1 MLSVGAI
8 MPTANARLCE
18 LLELAEHGSQGA
30 ALAGGLAD
38 LLLDGTCPAALRP
51 PMMALLEKALRDTDD
66 ATRALLAA
74 RLGGHGELPLDLV
87 NEFYL
92 YAPARVR
99 REILMR
105 NELAGDADEVAD
117 PPDAARLV
125 ADARA
130 PGDFAER
137 LGEALAIEPRT
148 AGTILCDSSGEA
160 LAVLCK
166 GAHLNRATFSALALL
181 KGAPADDPAARLCV
195 FENVPEHAAERLTR
209 YWRAHYAPAHQQIAA
224 AE

>member
-1 MLSVGAI
+1 MS
-8 MPTANARLCE
+8 TANQRLCQ
-18 LLELAEHGSQGA
+18 LLELAEHGSQGG

-38 LLLDGTCPAALRP
+38 LLFDGNCPTALRP
-51 PMMALLEKALRDTDD
+51 PMMALFEKAVRQCDD
-66 ATRALLAA
+66 ATRVRLAA
-74 RLGGHGELPLDLV
+74 RLGGHGDLPLDLV

-105 NELAGDADEVAD
+105 NELAGEAGEVAD
-117 PPDAARLV
+117 RPNAARLV
-125 ADARA
+125 AEARA
-130 PGDFAER
+130 PGDFAEQ
-137 LGEALAIEPRT
+137 LGEALAIAPHT
-148 AGTILCDSSGEA
+148 AGTILCDASGEA

-166 GAHLNRATFSALALL
+166 GAHLDRATFSALALL
-181 KGAPADDPAARLCV
+181 KGMPADDPSERLCV

-209 YWRAHYAPAHQQIAA
+209 YWQTHYAPAHEHIAA

>member
-1 MLSVGAI
+1 
-8 MPTANARLCE
+8 MPTSTTRLCQ
-18 LLELAEHGSQGA
+18 LLELAEQGSQGA

-38 LLLDGTCPAALRP
+38 LLLDGSCPTALRP
-51 PMMALLEKALRDTDD
+51 PMLALFEKAVRQSDD
-66 ATRALLAA
+66 ATRARLAA
-74 RLGGHGELPLDLV
+74 RLGGHGDLPLDLV

-105 NELAGDADEVAD
+105 NELAGEADEVAD

-125 ADARA
+125 AEARA
-130 PGDFAER
+130 PGDFAQR
-137 LGEALAIEPRT
+137 LGDALAIEPHT

-181 KGAPADDPAARLCV
+181 KGAPADDPAERLCV

-209 YWRAHYAPAHQQIAA
+209 YWQVHYAPVHEKIAA